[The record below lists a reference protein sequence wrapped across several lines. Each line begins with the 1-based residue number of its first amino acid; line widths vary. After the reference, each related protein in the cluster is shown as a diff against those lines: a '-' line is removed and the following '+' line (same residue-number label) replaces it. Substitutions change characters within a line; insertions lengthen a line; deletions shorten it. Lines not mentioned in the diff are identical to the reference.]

1 MTYTLLIAAIV
12 GIAAVLIGLEITRG
26 IRHKKRMLQHDAV
39 LRRLQ
44 NDVHAL
50 CAGSINMG
58 NYLSS
63 LEKRMSRLA
72 ERQDQLEVRDPIQ
85 QSYTHAI
92 RLAQRGVDVN
102 ELMEQC
108 GLARGEAELLL
119 RVHSVKGRHAVS
131 G

>member
-1 MTYTLLIAAIV
+1 MTDTLLIAAI
-12 GIAAVLIGLEITRG
+12 AVALIVIEMMRS
-26 IRHKKRMLQHDAV
+26 IRLNKRMVKHDAV

-58 NYLSS
+58 NFLSD

-92 RLAQRGVDVN
+92 RLAQRGVDVK